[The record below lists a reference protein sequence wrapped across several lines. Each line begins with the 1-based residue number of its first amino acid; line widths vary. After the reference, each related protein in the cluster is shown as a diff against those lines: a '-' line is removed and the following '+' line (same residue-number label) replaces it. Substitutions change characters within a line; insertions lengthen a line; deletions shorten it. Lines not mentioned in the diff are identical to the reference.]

1 MLSKGLKDEEN
12 QKINELVGRLI
23 DLEFVPEFYEREQR
37 SKVNGL
43 LFEQLGFK
51 ISDLEIW
58 SSEELLV
65 KLKELNFDYSNLEQ
79 FGDFLL
85 KIIPFEDEQHESHLA
100 KRTIAIYELAQKE
113 SKTYSF
119 SLIQKLNQAKALE

>member
-23 DLEFVPEFYEREQR
+23 ELEFVPEFYENEQR

-51 ISDLEIW
+51 ISDLETW
-58 SSEELLV
+58 SSEELLL
-65 KLKELNFDYSNLEQ
+65 KLKQLNFDFSNLEE

-100 KRTIAIYELAQKE
+100 KATIAVYEAAQIE
-113 SKTYSF
+113 SKTFSI
-119 SLIQKLNQAKALE
+119 SLIQKLNQAKALV

>member
-23 DLEFVPEFYEREQR
+23 ELEFVPEFYESEQR

-43 LFEQLGFK
+43 LFDQLGFN
-51 ISDLEIW
+51 ISDLETW
-58 SSEELLV
+58 SSEELLL
-65 KLKELNFDYSNLEQ
+65 KLKQLNFDFSNLEE

-100 KRTIAIYELAQKE
+100 KATIAVYEAAQIE
-113 SKTYSF
+113 SKTFSF
-119 SLIQKLNQAKALE
+119 SLIQKLNQAKALV

>member
-1 MLSKGLKDEEN
+1 MLSKGIKHEEN

-23 DLEFVPEFYEREQR
+23 DLEFVPEYYETEQR
-37 SKVNGL
+37 SKANGL

-51 ISDLEIW
+51 ISELEVW

-65 KLKELNFDYSNLEQ
+65 KLKELNFDFSNLEQ

-85 KIIPFEDEQHESHLA
+85 KTIPFEDEANESHLA
-100 KRTIAIYELAQKE
+100 TSAVAIFEYIQKE
-113 SKTYSF
+113 SGTFSF
-119 SLIQKLNQAKALE
+119 SIIQKINQAKALV

>member
-1 MLSKGLKDEEN
+1 MLNKGLKDEEN
-12 QKINELVGRLI
+12 QKINELVGKLI
-23 DLEFVPEFYEREQR
+23 DIEFLPEFYESEQR

-51 ISDLEIW
+51 ISDLEAW
-58 SSEELLV
+58 SSEELLM
-65 KLKELNFDYSNLEQ
+65 KLKLFNFDFSNYEQ

-100 KRTIAIYELAQKE
+100 KGAIAVFETAQIE
-113 SKTYSF
+113 SKTFSF
-119 SLIQKLNQAKALE
+119 SLIEKLNQAKALE